1 MKKIIL
7 SALAFS
13 VLAIPAFSQE
23 KAIKS
28 TSFGDNWF
36 IQLQGG
42 ASYTISENFKDASV
56 GDLITPT
63 VGVSFGKHLS
73 PKFGLRAQASGWESK
88 SRYGYTDDTYRHK
101 YIQATV
107 DGMLNITNILG
118 GYNPERMFNLYGFAG
133 ISYVHGSSKNSINLD
148 PQANDGAGMGLD
160 KSNMI
165 VPRLGLQADFLV
177 SNNISLNLEVSGNL
191 LEDRF
196 NGVTKAKAYDGMLTA
211 LGGVTFH
218 FNRGFDQVD
227 VVDPSV
233 IQDLNNRINEQRAA
247 MNNKDSKISEL
258 QAALAKK
265 PEVVVQEVET
275 APLEEIV
282 MNAVVVFKL
291 GKSDLQD
298 NQEINIYNAA
308 KFFQDNPNMD
318 CIVTGYADK
327 STGNPTIN
335 QKISERRAEAVAK
348 ILIEK
353 FGISANRVT
362 TQASGDKDQP
372 FQIDAWNRVVIF
384 TAVPKKK

>member
-7 SALAFS
+7 SALAFG

-56 GDLITPT
+56 KDLITPT

-73 PKFGLRAQASGWESK
+73 PKFGLRAQATGWESK
-88 SRYGYTDDTYRHK
+88 SQYGYADDTYRHK

-118 GYNPERMFNLYGFAG
+118 GYNPDRMFNLYGFAG
-133 ISYVHGSSKNSINLD
+133 ISYVHGKSKNSINLD
-148 PQANDGAGMGLD
+148 PEANDGAGLHLA

-165 VPRLGLQADFLV
+165 VPRVGLQADFLV
-177 SNNISLNLEVSGNL
+177 SNNVSLNLEVSGNL

-196 NGVTKAKAYDGMLTA
+196 NGVSTGVAYDGMLTA

-218 FNRGFDQVD
+218 FNRGFQQVD
-227 VVDPSV
+227 VIDPSV

-247 MNNKDSKISEL
+247 MNNKDAKISEL
-258 QAALAKK
+258 QSALAKK

-275 APLEEIV
+275 APLEEVV

-308 KFFQDNPNMD
+308 RFFQDNPNMD
-318 CIVTGYADK
+318 VIVTGYADK
-327 STGNPTIN
+327 ATGNPTIN

-353 FGISANRVT
+353 FGISPTRVT
-362 TQASGDKDQP
+362 TQASGDKEQP

>member
-7 SALAFS
+7 SALAFGL
-13 VLAIPAFSQE
+13 LAIPAFSQE
-23 KAIKS
+23 KAIKNPG
-28 TSFGDNWF
+28 FWDNWF
-36 IQLQGG
+36 IQAQGG
-42 ASYTISENFKDASV
+42 ASYTFSESNRDASV
-56 GDLITPT
+56 SDLISPT
-63 VGVSFGKHLS
+63 VGLSVGKHFS
-73 PKFGLRAQASGWESK
+73 PTFGLRVQGSGWESK
-88 SRYGYTDDTYRHK
+88 SQYGWTDDIYHYK
-101 YIQATV
+101 YIQGTV
-107 DGMLNITNILG
+107 DAMFNITNFFG
-118 GYNPERMFNLYGFAG
+118 GYKEDRVFNLYGFGG
-133 ISYVHGSSKNSINLD
+133 ISGVHTMAKKRINIYE
-148 PQANDGAGMGLD
+148 DGRGLD
-160 KSNMI
+160 KANMI
-165 VPRLGLQADFLV
+165 VPRVGLQADFLV
-177 SNNISLNLEVSGNL
+177 AKNVSLNLEVSGNL

-196 NGVTKAKAYDGMLTA
+196 NGRVEGKAYDGMLTA
-211 LGGVTFH
+211 LAGVTYH
-218 FNRGFDQVD
+218 FNKKGFDVVD

-247 MNNKDSKISEL
+247 MNNKDAKISEL

-327 STGNPTIN
+327 ATGNPTIN

-353 FGISANRVT
+353 FGISPTRVT

-384 TAVPKKK
+384 TAVPKKNK